1 MKRISELIQTQK
13 LPSNE
18 KNESTGRAV
27 ALSAEEESF
36 LTSLQSP
43 TIANSADQALIQ
55 VIKRGCL
62 LMGINDNRLPMDA
75 EYLLICQ
82 NLRTFHGRLKFK
94 ELYLAFEMAA
104 ALKLDFDPQ
113 PYQNFSVLY
122 LNNLLAAYKRW
133 SAQAYEQLRPGGD
146 PADEREKPD
155 YSYRIY
161 DRKSANELRRD
172 IQQGFENFKSG
183 ILSHYAYIPYEW
195 WQVLV
200 DDGYIEYDEDATVY
214 ENARVNALS
223 ADDKR
228 KLRNGQQ
235 MVWLIFEMA
244 VKMRKPALYVADF

>member
-1 MKRISELIQTQK
+1 
-13 LPSNE
+13 
-18 KNESTGRAV
+18 
-27 ALSAEEESF
+27 
-36 LTSLQSP
+36 
-43 TIANSADQALIQ
+43 
-55 VIKRGCL
+55 
-62 LMGINDNRLPMDA
+62 
-75 EYLLICQ
+75 
-82 NLRTFHGRLKFK
+82 
-94 ELYLAFEMAA
+94 MAT

-235 MVWLIFEMA
+235 MVWLLFEQA